1 MERNVNAMHLYRLG
15 NWCHQR
21 RIPLVPKLMRNL
33 IYFIFHAY
41 IPSSANIGTGTVF
54 GYRGLGQVIH
64 SNAVIGK
71 RCMIGHRVT
80 IGTAVGYT
88 SSAPM
93 PCPTIGDD
101 CFLGADAKILGG
113 ITIGN
118 RCTVGAGAIVLTDL
132 PDGAIAVGSPA
143 RIIAYNPNDYL
154 ALRA

>member
-1 MERNVNAMHLYRLG
+1 MNAMCLYRFG

-21 RIPLVPKLMRNL
+21 HIPMLPKLMRNA

-41 IPSSANIGTGTVF
+41 IPSSASIGEGTVF

-80 IGTAVGYT
+80 IGTSVGYT
-88 SSAPM
+88 SATPV
-93 PCPTIGDD
+93 PCPQIGDD

-118 RCTVGAGAIVLTDL
+118 RCTVGAGALVLMDL
-132 PDGAIAVGSPA
+132 PDGAIAVGAPA
-143 RIIAYNPNDYL
+143 RIIGQNPPDYL